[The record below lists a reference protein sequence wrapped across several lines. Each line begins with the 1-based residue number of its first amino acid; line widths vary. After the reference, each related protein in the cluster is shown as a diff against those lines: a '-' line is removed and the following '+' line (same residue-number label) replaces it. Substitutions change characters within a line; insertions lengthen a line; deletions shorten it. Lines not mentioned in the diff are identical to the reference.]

1 MAAANSNEN
10 ANVESKGTEMNPIDS
25 KQGAS
30 RRSKKQTKYGF
41 FLGCVMPVKMPW
53 AEKATLLVSK
63 HLGLDFGYMKES
75 LCCVR
80 PGAWKAINP
89 DWWLSVTAQ
98 NLANAEKQEITI
110 VDTCNG
116 CWLSHYEAM
125 KELKEEPDK
134 MKMVN
139 EHLAKV
145 GMQLSGEVGVKHFLE
160 LIHDDVGMAKVVANV
175 VHPLTGIKVM
185 RHLGCHARKH
195 DETLPTDFDEI
206 IRATGV
212 EIIDTPYDKT
222 CCGLLLYF
230 ADSNQAILERIG
242 KKMRT
247 AQELGVDA
255 YVIICSGCYDQFER
269 GVKVYREEKGV
280 NFDTPIV
287 HLSELLALA
296 YGYTPEDFGMTKC
309 RPIPIGKLLEKI
321 KSIQAAAPGKPTDNE
336 EDGAGSE

>member
-1 MAAANSNEN
+1 MAAANSKAN
-10 ANVESKGTEMNPIDS
+10 ANAEDNSAEGSTIESRKIANR
-25 KQGAS
+25 K
-30 RRSKKQTKYGF
+30 SKKQTKYGF

-53 AEKATLLVSK
+53 AEKATMLVSK

-80 PGAWKAINP
+80 PGPWKAINP

-134 MKMVN
+134 RKMVN
-139 EHLAKV
+139 DHLAKV
-145 GMQLSGEVGVKHFLE
+145 GMQLKGEVDVKHFLE
-160 LIHDDVGMAKVVANV
+160 LIHDDVGMEKVVANV
-175 VHPLTGIKVM
+175 VRPLTGIKVM

-212 EIIDTPYDKT
+212 EIIDTPYDRT

-242 KKMRT
+242 KKMKT

-269 GVKVYREEKGV
+269 GVKVYRDEKGV
-280 NFDTPIV
+280 NFDTPLI
-287 HLSELLALA
+287 HISELLALA
-296 YGYTPEDFGMTKC
+296 FGYAPEDFGMTKC
-309 RPIPIGKLLEKI
+309 RPIPVDKLLEKI
-321 KSIQAAAPGKPTDNE
+321 KSIQAETPAKSTDKNAN
-336 EDGAGSE
+336 GAGLQ